1 MATYDVLAGH
11 YDAVTGDSAPDATV
25 IDGLIRQ
32 ANANAVTLLE
42 LACGTGGIIS
52 ALADRYLV
60 SGLDISPGML
70 AVARKK
76 LPAGT
81 RLYEADM
88 TCFELNAKFDAAIC
102 VYHSINHVL
111 DFPGWE
117 RFFDRVHEHLN
128 DGGVFVFDIDTLGN
142 LKARART
149 EKYVQQFGDNYLLI
163 RVRTNDGIIYDWNIE
178 VFERKPGGDYQLFTQ
193 VLKTVSFPLERIRD
207 ALCRRFADVRTLDGG
222 GAGGAEDCVDRIR
235 DDRIRE
241 DRIWFVCAKAKSDSD
256 RSSPH
261 DRPPRLA

>member
-1 MATYDVLAGH
+1 MATYDVLADH
-11 YDAVTGDSAPDATV
+11 YDAVTGDSSPDAKL
-25 IDGLIRQ
+25 IDSLIRQ

-52 ALADRYLV
+52 ALAGRYLV

-81 RLYEADM
+81 RLYKADM

-117 RFFDRVHEHLN
+117 GFFDCVYEHLN

-142 LKARART
+142 LKVRAST
-149 EKYVQQFGDNYLLI
+149 EKYVQQFGDNYLII
-163 RVRTNDGIIYDWNIE
+163 RVRTTDGRIYDWNIE
-178 VFERKPGGDYQLFTQ
+178 VFERKAGGDCGLFKQ
-193 VLKTVSFPLERIRD
+193 VIRTVSFPLEQIRD
-207 ALCRRFADVRTLDGG
+207 ALRRRFADVRILDGG
-222 GAGGAEDCVDRIR
+222 GAVGTGAAGNEGS
-235 DDRIRE
+235 DDRSWE
-241 DRIWFVCAKAKSDSD
+241 DRIWFVCAKPKP
-256 RSSPH
+256 RS
-261 DRPPRLA
+261 